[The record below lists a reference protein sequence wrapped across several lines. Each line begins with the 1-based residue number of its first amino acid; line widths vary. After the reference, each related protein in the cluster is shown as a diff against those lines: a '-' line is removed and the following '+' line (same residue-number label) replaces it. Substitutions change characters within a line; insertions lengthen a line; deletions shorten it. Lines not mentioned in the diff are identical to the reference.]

1 MQRLENKST
10 EALDTIKEFR
20 DNIESRLSLAKN
32 AINLLCVGNILAGV
46 LSILWV
52 LVRYIPN
59 EILLEFL
66 I

>member
-1 MQRLENKST
+1 MQRLENKSP